1 MARSAASARSS
12 MLMVQIIAS
21 PRPQICTFA
30 THVLHPPHRSFS
42 MDGVESAP
50 PTNEEEEHCD
60 DTTSV
65 ATDNDAVLD
74 RSDRRRGGDG
84 GCTGVRAGPRRHAWR
99 HAARR

>member
-21 PRPQICTFA
+21 PRPQIFTFA
-30 THVLHPPHRSFS
+30 THVLHPRHRSFS

-60 DTTSV
+60 DTTNV
-65 ATDNDAVLD
+65 ATDNNAGLD
-74 RSDRRRGGDG
+74 RSDRPHDAYGRRN
-84 GCTGVRAGPRRHAWR
+84 VVLARPPRSAWR
-99 HAARR
+99 NN